1 MAKAS
6 IFEYLDYLEF
16 IKDFIAGLPNKGR
29 GFKKEMAD
37 ALNCQMSFITH
48 VFNRDKDFS
57 SEQLYKLSPLF
68 NLNLEESDYLM
79 DLLAYNRAG
88 TVELK
93 KYYLNK
99 LKIKKEEHNL
109 LQKRFKETQELSQTD
124 QLQYYSDW
132 LYGAIHMCST
142 VPSLQKIST
151 LKKHFNLDGKK
162 LMEIVTFLSNS
173 GLVKFDGQSITP
185 GKTNLYIGKSSPLV
199 TQNHT
204 IWRVK
209 ALNDLKHET
218 EEDLHYTLCFSASV
232 EDWPKIRE
240 KIVEAIG
247 DCLKI
252 IRPSKEEKIGML
264 CIDFQEVK

>member
-1 MAKAS
+1 MNSNIYA
-6 IFEYLDYLEF
+6 YLDYVDFLENHL
-16 IKDFIAGLPNKGR
+16 KTLPNMGR
-29 GFKKEMAD
+29 GVRKKMAE
-37 ALNCQMSFITH
+37 ALNCQMAFITH

-68 NLNLEESDYLM
+68 HLNAEESDYLM
-79 DLLAYNRAG
+79 DVLACNRAG
-88 TVELK
+88 TIELK
-93 KYYLNK
+93 NFYLNK
-99 LKIKKEEHNL
+99 LKVKREEHNL
-109 LQKRFKETQELSQTD
+109 LQKRLKETQELSQKD

-142 VPSLQKIST
+142 VPSLQRLSN
-151 LKKHFNLDGKK
+151 LKKHFNLDSKK
-162 LMEIVTFLSNS
+162 LIEIVTFLANS

-185 GKTNLYIGKSSPLV
+185 GKTNLYIGKNSPLV

-218 EEDLHYTLCFSASV
+218 DKDLHYTLCFSGSE